1 MGAVL
6 VISTTLALIALIG
19 TLIALVF
26 IARGAGSGKEMDTY
40 LTARDSQTAGMLALA
55 FLASGL
61 GSWILFAPPEV
72 GQFLG
77 ILGVI
82 GYAVGGALPFVAY
95 AWLGPK
101 IRDAAPEG
109 VTLTDWVRQCFGR
122 PAQAWVGLVSVFY
135 MFMFIT
141 AELTAIGAVLDL
153 LGGVDPWI
161 PIVLTAGVTAAYT
174 AWGGL
179 PASLRTDYVQGVMI
193 LVLVAIAMAAILI
206 HVDDP
211 LDRARD
217 GGLTTFSRAG
227 WESIVVLSI
236 AITAANLF
244 HQGYWQRTWSAEN
257 TKVLARAGYGGAL
270 LSLLVLLP
278 IGATGMIAGGVAI
291 AEGVE
296 PSPVPFFFLL
306 DGLPEVIIFLV
317 AVMAVALVASSV
329 DTLQSALAAMMARDL
344 TDRRL
349 TLKGAKVLTVILT
362 VPAVLIALK
371 GYDILRLFLIADLVA
386 AATVVPV
393 FLGLRRPA
401 SSASVI
407 AGSVAGLASVV
418 VLGWIQEGTLQGGI
432 DLLTVATSPDLDVWS
447 FVLAPVVSG
456 AVALAVGRVTVPS
469 AGAGQLS

>member
-6 VISTTLALIALIG
+6 VISTT
-19 TLIALVF
+19 IALV
-26 IARGAGSGKEMDTY
+26 ALVGTLAALAYVAHGAGSGKSLDVY
-40 LTARDSQTAGMLALA
+40 LTARDSQSTIRLSLA

-61 GSWILFAPPEV
+61 GAWMLFAPPEV
-72 GQFLG
+72 GQYIG

-101 IRDAAPEG
+101 IRDAAPDG
-109 VTLTDWVRQCFGR
+109 VTLTDWVRERFGR
-122 PAQAWVGLVSVFY
+122 AAQIWVGVVSVFY

-141 AELTAIGAVLDL
+141 AELTAIGDVFDL
-153 LGGVDPWI
+153 LAGIDPWV
-161 PIVLTAGVTAAYT
+161 PIVLAAGVTAAYT

-179 PASLRTDYVQGVMI
+179 PASLRTDYVISTMV
-193 LVLVAIAMAAILI
+193 LVLVGIAMAAILV

-211 LDRARD
+211 LAKAQDA
-217 GGLTTFSRAG
+217 GLTSFSRAG
-227 WESIVVLSI
+227 WESIIVLSI

-244 HQGYWQRTWSAEN
+244 HQGYWQRTWSAESSE
-257 TKVLARAGYGGAL
+257 VLTRAGYGSAF
-270 LSLLVLLP
+270 LSFLVLVP
-278 IGATGMIAGGVAI
+278 FGVMGMIAGGVA
-291 AEGVE
+291 AADGVE

-317 AVMAVALVASSV
+317 AVMSVALVASSV
-329 DTLQSALAAMMARDL
+329 DSLQSALAATMARDL

-349 TLKGAKVLTVILT
+349 TLYGAKIVTVVLT
-362 VPAVLIALK
+362 VPAVLIALQ

-401 SSASVI
+401 SSASVVV
-407 AGSVAGLASVV
+407 GSLAGLASVV
-418 VLGWIQEGTLQGGI
+418 VLGVIQEGTLQGGI
-432 DLLTVATSPDLDVWS
+432 DLLTVASSPDLDVGS
-447 FVLAPVVSG
+447 FILAPLVSG
-456 AVALAVGRVTVPS
+456 LVAEVFVRLSPRRQTTVS
-469 AGAGQLS
+469 

>member
-6 VISTTLALIALIG
+6 VISTTLALVALIG
-19 TLIALVF
+19 TLVALVF

-61 GSWILFAPPEV
+61 GSWSLFAPAEV

-101 IRDAAPEG
+101 IRDAAPDG
-109 VTLTDWVRQCFGR
+109 VTLTDWVRQRFGR

-211 LDRARD
+211 LERARD

-306 DGLPEVIIFLV
+306 DGLPEIIIFLV

-349 TLKGAKVLTVILT
+349 TLNGAKVLTVILT

-418 VLGWIQEGTLQGGI
+418 ILGWIQEGTLQGGI

-447 FVLAPVVSG
+447 FILAPLVSG

>member
-1 MGAVL
+1 M
-6 VISTTLALIALIG
+6 
-19 TLIALVF
+19 
-26 IARGAGSGKEMDTY
+26 
-40 LTARDSQTAGMLALA
+40 
-55 FLASGL
+55 
-61 GSWILFAPPEV
+61 
-72 GQFLG
+72 
-77 ILGVI
+77 
-82 GYAVGGALPFVAY
+82 
-95 AWLGPK
+95 
-101 IRDAAPEG
+101 
-109 VTLTDWVRQCFGR
+109 
-122 PAQAWVGLVSVFY
+122 
-135 MFMFIT
+135 
-141 AELTAIGAVLDL
+141 
-153 LGGVDPWI
+153 
-161 PIVLTAGVTAAYT
+161 
-174 AWGGL
+174 
-179 PASLRTDYVQGVMI
+179 
-193 LVLVAIAMAAILI
+193 
-206 HVDDP
+206 
-211 LDRARD
+211 
-217 GGLTTFSRAG
+217 
-227 WESIVVLSI
+227 VLSI

-306 DGLPEVIIFLV
+306 DGLPEIIIFLV

-349 TLKGAKVLTVILT
+349 TLNGAKVLTVILT

-407 AGSVAGLASVV
+407 VGSVAGLASVV
-418 VLGWIQEGTLQGGI
+418 ILGWIQEGTLQGGI

-447 FVLAPVVSG
+447 FILAPLVSG
-456 AVALAVGRVTVPS
+456 AVALAVGRVTAPS
-469 AGAGQLS
+469 AAPVS

>member
-1 MGAVL
+1 MITTTAAIVAL
-6 VISTTLALIALIG
+6 VGTLAALAYIAH
-19 TLIALVF
+19 
-26 IARGAGSGKEMDTY
+26 GAGSGKSLDVY
-40 LTARDSQTAGMLALA
+40 LTARDSQSTIRLALA

-61 GSWILFAPPEV
+61 GAWMLFAPPEV
-72 GQFLG
+72 GQYIG
-77 ILGVI
+77 VLGVI

-101 IRDAAPEG
+101 IRDAAPDG
-109 VTLTDWVRQCFGR
+109 VTLTDWVRQRFGR
-122 PAQAWVGLVSVFY
+122 AAQTWVGVVSVFY

-141 AELTAIGAVLDL
+141 AELTAIGDVFDL
-153 LGGVDPWI
+153 LAGIDPWV

-179 PASLRTDYVQGVMI
+179 PASLRTDYVISTMV
-193 LVLVAIAMAAILI
+193 LVLVGIAMAAILV

-211 LDRARD
+211 LAKAQDA
-217 GGLTTFSRAG
+217 GLTAFSRAG
-227 WESIVVLSI
+227 WESILVLSI

-244 HQGYWQRTWSAEN
+244 HQGYWQRTWSAESS
-257 TKVLARAGYGGAL
+257 KVLTRAGYGSAV
-270 LSLLVLLP
+270 LSFLVLLLF
-278 IGATGMIAGGVAI
+278 GVMGMIAGGVAI

-306 DGLPEVIIFLV
+306 DGLPEVVIFLV
-317 AVMAVALVASSV
+317 AVMSVALVASSV
-329 DTLQSALAAMMARDL
+329 DSLQSALAATMARDL

-349 TLKGAKVLTVILT
+349 TLYGAKIVTVVLT

-401 SSASVI
+401 SSASVVV
-407 AGSVAGLASVV
+407 GSLAGLASVV
-418 VLGWIQEGTLQGGI
+418 VLGVVQESTLQGGI
-432 DLLTVATSPDLDVWS
+432 DQLTVASSPDLDMGA
-447 FVLAPVVSG
+447 FIIAPLVSG
-456 AVALAVGRVTVPS
+456 LVAEAFVR
-469 AGAGQLS
+469 LSPRQPTPVS